1 MKIMYLLKILTG
13 LRKNANDFLGGWF
26 AKENISRE
34 YFAHQLFDCEQFT
47 RITHTFLF

>member
-34 YFAHQLFDCEQFT
+34 FDCEQFT
-47 RITHTFLF
+47 CITHTFLF